1 MVWEVGYY
9 FTLLKTVGFRE
20 FGPGEERYQSAR
32 KRKGEN
38 ICFVK
43 KVPILSLIRCGHCGG
58 GIQQQEQA
66 LLGEGTCR
74 KRITGKGIFLSS
86 LLACLSMY
94 SRRANRLPLWRVEK
108 YHLLWEKIKQKRG
121 GEGHTRPC
129 SSFFRFPPCERGR
142 ETLFS
147 LLPSASNITLLP
159 PSAAAKGGGGGTLSL
174 SILMVAMM
182 TGERRKEEEE
192 RGNT

>member
-1 MVWEVGYY
+1 MVREVGYY

-58 GIQQQEQA
+58 DTATI
-66 LLGEGTCR
+66 LGEGTCR

-94 SRRANRLPLWRVEK
+94 SRRANRRAFFGALGSTICCGKKSNRK
-108 YHLLWEKIKQKRG
+108 GRRRG
-121 GEGHTRPC
+121 GAYTQCCQPGIFNA
-129 SSFFRFPPCERGR
+129 FFGKIGIF
-142 ETLFS
+142 
-147 LLPSASNITLLP
+147 
-159 PSAAAKGGGGGTLSL
+159 
-174 SILMVAMM
+174 
-182 TGERRKEEEE
+182 
-192 RGNT
+192 